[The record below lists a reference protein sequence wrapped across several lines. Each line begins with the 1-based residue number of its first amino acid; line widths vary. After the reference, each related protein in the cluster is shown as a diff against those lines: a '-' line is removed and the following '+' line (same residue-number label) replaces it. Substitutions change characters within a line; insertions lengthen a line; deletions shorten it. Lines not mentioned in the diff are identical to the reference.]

1 MTLASHVVDLQEYVD
16 SFEQSVRSLLSVAD
30 DLDPEDWR
38 RPTDLPGWSVHD
50 VVSHLAAVEREL
62 LVGEPPPALA
72 TYGAHVRDAFGQH
85 MERGVAVR
93 RGRPSDD
100 VVAELRSCL
109 EQRLPQMRAM
119 RADEP
124 PTRVV
129 AGEDWDATEL
139 LRNRAFD
146 SWMHEQ
152 DVRRAVTRPGNLDG
166 PGALVTKEMLLG
178 ALPVLVARRADAV
191 AGQSLRLESTGAL
204 AFSGDVVIGA
214 DGRGG
219 LSRVPIEDPT
229 AIVRADWETWV
240 RLLGGR
246 MSPSDAVV
254 EMDGDRGLAQRLVDG
269 LCFTP

>member
-30 DLDPEDWR
+30 DLDSEDWR

-50 VVSHLAAVEREL
+50 VVAHLAAGEREL
-62 LVGEPPPALA
+62 LGEPPPPLEA
-72 TYGAHVRDAFGQH
+72 YGAHVRDEFGQH
-85 MERGVAVR
+85 MERGVAAR
-93 RGRPSDD
+93 REHPSAE
-100 VVAELRSCL
+100 VVAELRGCL
-109 EQRLPQMRAM
+109 ELRLPQMRAM

-129 AGEDWDATEL
+129 ADEDWDTTDL

-166 PGALVTKEMLLG
+166 PGALVTKEMLLR
-178 ALPVLVARRADAV
+178 ALPVLVARRAGAV
-191 AGQSLRLESTGAL
+191 AGQSLRFESTGAL
-204 AFSGDVVIGA
+204 AFTSDVVIGA
-214 DGRGG
+214 DGRGA

-254 EMDGDRGLAQRLVDG
+254 EMDGDRELARRLVDG

>member
-16 SFEQSVRSLLSVAD
+16 AFEQSVRSLLSVAD
-30 DLDPEDWR
+30 DLEPDDWR
-38 RPTDLPGWSVHD
+38 RPTNLPGWSVQD
-50 VVSHLAAVEREL
+50 VVSHLAAVEHEL
-62 LVGEPPPALA
+62 LLGEPPPALA
-72 TYGAHVRDAFGQH
+72 TYGEHVRDAFGQH
-85 MERGVAVR
+85 MERGVAAR
-93 RGRPSDD
+93 REVPPAD
-100 VVAELRSCL
+100 VVHELRDCL

-119 RADEP
+119 RVDEP

-129 AGEDWDATEL
+129 AGEDWDTTEL

-166 PGALVTKEMLLG
+166 PGALVTKEILLV
-178 ALPVLVARRADAV
+178 ALPVLVARRAGAV

-204 AFSGDVVIGA
+204 AFTGDVVIGA
-214 DGRGG
+214 DRRGA
-219 LSRVPIEDPT
+219 LSRVPVEDPT
-229 AIVRADWETWV
+229 AVVRADWETWV

>member
-1 MTLASHVVDLQEYVD
+1 MD

-50 VVSHLAAVEREL
+50 VVSHLAAVEHEL

-85 MERGVAVR
+85 MERGVAAR
-93 RGRPSDD
+93 RWRPSDD

-129 AGEDWDATEL
+129 AGE
-139 LRNRAFD
+139 
-146 SWMHEQ
+146 
-152 DVRRAVTRPGNLDG
+152 
-166 PGALVTKEMLLG
+166 
-178 ALPVLVARRADAV
+178 
-191 AGQSLRLESTGAL
+191 
-204 AFSGDVVIGA
+204 
-214 DGRGG
+214 
-219 LSRVPIEDPT
+219 
-229 AIVRADWETWV
+229 DWETWV